1 MVKTQSYVITET
13 ETTIISEKSRA
24 MGDSSDSAALRA
36 IIREWKEMTEQENA
50 RRNLQS
56 VQTAVVTDAQTAA

>member
-50 RRNLQS
+50 RRNLQL
-56 VQTAVVTDAQTAA
+56 VQTAIVTDAQTAA